1 MSTLCSNID
10 WSTFTFI
17 AGSGQTLVSATELTG
32 LNGTATFNQATK
44 KINYELGTVS
54 CLVDPIQ
61 FQVKDVNGNV
71 SNISTWYV
79 DTTPVTAPTLTGDSL
94 TVAADSVNILDVSSN
109 DTGNINKASYE
120 VVTQPTK
127 VVVSNNN
134 NNFIITVPNTV
145 EGSDSF
151 TYRAATPEGVYGS
164 AATVS
169 LTIQNAGIGTTA
181 TICPVTGIDLT
192 SYLTG
197 DITSGGTWTA
207 DPNNLSTPSLTD
219 PTDVDFD
226 AVKAGTYRFTYTV
239 GDSSATI
246 TLLLPA
252 YGVTIDS
259 VSTPTSNPLA
269 AAVTSTVQFTTIG
282 VTSAANISIE
292 VDFNSGTSIDTYEPD
307 TWNAETGVGTV
318 VVALDNG
325 AGDYDITVSAID
337 SCGTTG
343 TATASTITIS

>member
-1 MSTLCSNID
+1 MALCTNID

-44 KINYELGTVS
+44 TIEYELGTAS
-54 CLVDPIQ
+54 CLVDPIA
-61 FQVKDVNGNV
+61 FQVSDVDGNV

-79 DTTPVTAPTLTGDSL
+79 DTTPITAPTLTGDSL
-94 TVAADSVNILDVSSN
+94 TLAAGEIKLLNAVSN

-127 VVVSNNN
+127 VSVANNN
-134 NNFIITVPNTV
+134 DGTFNIIASDTV

-164 AATVS
+164 PATVS
-169 LTIQNAGIGTTA
+169 LTIQNAGLDGA
-181 TICPVTGIDLT
+181 GTICPVTGIDLT
-192 SYLTG
+192 SFLVG
-197 DITSGGTWTA
+197 DVTSGGTWAA
-207 DPNNLSTPSLTD
+207 DPDNLSTPSLAD

-226 AVKAGTYRFTYTV
+226 VVKAGTYIFTYTV
-239 GDSSATI
+239 GDSVATI
-246 TLLLPA
+246 TLTLPA

-282 VTSAANISIE
+282 VISAANISIE

-325 AGDYDITVSAID
+325 TGDYDITVSAID

-343 TATASTITIS
+343 TATASTITL